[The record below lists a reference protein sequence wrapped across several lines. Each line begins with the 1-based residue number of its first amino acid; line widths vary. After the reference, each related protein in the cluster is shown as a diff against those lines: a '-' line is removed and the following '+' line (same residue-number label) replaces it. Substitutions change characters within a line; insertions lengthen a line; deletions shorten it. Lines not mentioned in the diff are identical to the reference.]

1 MSDPNPSPNL
11 EQRFSAAL
19 LRIRSRSPFFAT
31 LALFARFRPSR
42 EVVTAAT
49 DGRDVY
55 YNPAFMS
62 RLPEREFEG
71 VLLHEVLHAAHL
83 HVTRRSLRN
92 PQLWNIAADIVVN
105 GILRDHG
112 FELPQGA
119 LFDSALERYSVE
131 EVYALLLKHS
141 QKYEL
146 PGLDLLEAAPAD
158 VGEDERESYG
168 QPGNP
173 RRSRARGLGDDS
185 MSEAR
190 KNRLEAHWARAN
202 QQAATLARGL
212 HKGDAP
218 AGLERLLAAASP
230 PRLDWRAVLWRF
242 LTATPTDFEG
252 FDRRYI
258 GRGLYLDALQGH
270 KLRLYLAVDTS
281 GSVDDAQ
288 VRAFLA
294 EVQGILRAY
303 PQLECWL
310 YYADAAVYGP
320 YVLGPGDP
328 IPTPRGGG
336 GTDFRPFFQA
346 VREAH
351 EDYLGGVC
359 VYLTDGYGDF
369 PAEPPELPVLWAITP
384 GGLDLE
390 HLPFGEGVRLVG

>member
-1 MSDPNPSPNL
+1 MSDTL
-11 EQRFSAAL
+11 ERRLSAAL

-42 EVVTAAT
+42 EVITAAT
-49 DGRDVY
+49 DGHDVY
-55 YNPAFMS
+55 YNPAFMNKLS
-62 RLPEREFEG
+62 ERELEG

-119 LFDSALERYSVE
+119 LFDPALERYSVE

-158 VGEDERESYG
+158 AEGAEEES
-168 QPGNP
+168 
-173 RRSRARGLGDDS
+173 RRSRAGGLGDDS

-190 KNRLEAHWARAN
+190 KSRLEAHWARAN
-202 QQAATLARGL
+202 QQAAALARGL
-212 HKGDAP
+212 HKGDTP

-230 PRLDWRAVLWRF
+230 PRLDWRAMLWRF

-281 GSVDDAQ
+281 ASVDDAQ

-294 EVQGILRAY
+294 EVQGILWAY

-310 YYADAAVYGP
+310 YYADAAIYGP

-346 VREAH
+346 VHEVH

-369 PAEPPELPVLWAITP
+369 PPEPPELPVLWAITP
-384 GGLDLE
+384 GGVDLE
-390 HLPFGEGVRLVG
+390 NLPFGEGVRLVG